1 MFDRLL
7 DTFNCVLVDSSHFK
21 IQSLKSGGHHHS
33 CSVHKTPVIKIRHCH
48 HYYYYSCWKNSNLSV
63 LINSLMSITIW
74 CRIKREEKRARRL
87 KAVTALEAWTRRPKK
102 GAKGNERERRAA
114 AAAAFSFTLDG
125 PSRDSQDIWD
135 RLNVLL
141 GESPSSSSIAASWYT
156 ARLCRPHT
164 NILFLQGI

>member
-1 MFDRLL
+1 M
-7 DTFNCVLVDSSHFK
+7 
-21 IQSLKSGGHHHS
+21 
-33 CSVHKTPVIKIRHCH
+33 
-48 HYYYYSCWKNSNLSV
+48 

-74 CRIKREEKRARRL
+74 CRIKREELKRARRL

-102 GAKGNERERRAA
+102 GAKRERERR
-114 AAAAFSFTLDG
+114 AAAFSFTLDG